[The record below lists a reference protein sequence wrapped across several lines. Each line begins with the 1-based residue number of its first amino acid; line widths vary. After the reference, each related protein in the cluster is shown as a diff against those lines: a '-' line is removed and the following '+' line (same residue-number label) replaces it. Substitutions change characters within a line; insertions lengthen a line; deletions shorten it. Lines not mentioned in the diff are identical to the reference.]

1 MGLPKIAVPSFE
13 LKQPSTG
20 KILKYRPFLVKEEKI
35 LLMAKESGEN
45 IDVFNAVKQIIS
57 NCILTEGFDVE
68 NVPLFDVE
76 YIFIQLRS
84 KSVDNIVKFRVE
96 DSDDGKIYDLQ
107 LDLND
112 VVVQMPEDQHDGIVK
127 INDTVGVKLLFPSS
141 KIIDDVKDA
150 KSVEELTQHMVM
162 HSIEYVFD
170 NDNTYPWDKETKQEK
185 QSFIESLP
193 IDAYERIQEFFEK
206 SPKIEHIVTYKNS
219 EGKEKKVVFRN
230 LDDFFTLY

>member
-1 MGLPKIAVPSFE
+1 MGLPKVAVPSFE

-45 IDVFNAVKQIIS
+45 VDVFNAVKQIVS
-57 NCILTEGFDVE
+57 NCILDEEFDIE

-84 KSVDNIVKFRVE
+84 KSVDNIVKFQVE
-96 DSDDGKIYDLQ
+96 DSDDKKIYDLK
-107 LDLND
+107 LDLNE
-112 VVVQMPEDQHDGIVK
+112 VEVQMPEDQHDGIVK
-127 INDTVGVKLLFPSS
+127 VNDSVGVKLLFPSS
-141 KIIDDVKDA
+141 KVIDDVKDA
-150 KSVEELTQHMVM
+150 TSVEELTQQMVM

-170 NDNTYPWDKETKQEK
+170 NENTYPWDKETKEEK
-185 QSFIESLP
+185 QSFVDSLP
-193 IDAYERIQEFFEK
+193 IDAYERIQDFFEK

-230 LDDFFTLY
+230 LDDFFMLY